1 MKLSI
6 VLPCYNEEENLARIP
21 AELMPELAVLGC
33 EYEIIV
39 MDDGSSDRSREVAAG
54 LNIPELKIIC
64 HGKNKGVGQAFRT
77 AIENMNSDL
86 AVILDADFTF
96 HPKYIKDLLSRF
108 NAGDVD
114 FVGGSPRLASYGK
127 DIPLWRTLV
136 SMAANI
142 VYTVLLGKS
151 VTASSQFFRL
161 YKTADLKSL
170 KLETF
175 GFDISVEIL
184 FKMLL
189 AKKRY
194 AEVPVPLTARIYGVS
209 KLNYKKELLRHMRLL
224 FKIIG
229 WKAKTVFRV

>member
-1 MKLSI
+1 MKLSVI
-6 VLPCYNEEENLARIP
+6 LPCYNEEDNLKRIP
-21 AELMPELAVLGC
+21 AELMPELRGLEC
-33 EYEIIV
+33 DFEIVII
-39 MDDGSSDRSREVAAG
+39 DDGSKDKSYEVAAG
-54 LNIPELKIIC
+54 LGIPEMRIVR
-64 HGKNKGVGQAFRT
+64 HEKNRGVGQAFRT
-77 AIENMNSDL
+77 AIANIGSDL

-96 HPKYIKDLLSRF
+96 HPKYIKDLLARY

-127 DIPLWRTLV
+127 DIPLWRTFV
-136 SMAANI
+136 SMAANV
-142 VYTVLLGKS
+142 VYTVLFGKS

-170 KLETF
+170 KLETS

-184 FKMLL
+184 FKLLL

-224 FKIIG
+224 LKIVG
-229 WKAKTVFRV
+229 WKIRDIF